1 MCHQV
6 LQLGW
11 SIFFNPWYLDRLI
24 IAYDNLWTF
33 CAMCTVF
40 WTDRVGRLSRLGDG
54 SVVHCS
60 VVHDVVLRFGM
71 YVISQLRFA
80 GKFFHG
86 KLPRIAAR
94 SGEEAI
100 KLYVRAADLGCSQ
113 AHFKLGDIYHEG
125 GDMKK
130 AKFHFPPSS

>member
-11 SIFFNPWYLDRLI
+11 SIFFNPWHLYRLI
-24 IAYDNLWTF
+24 AAYDNLWTF

-40 WTDRVGRLSRLGDG
+40 WTDRVGRLGRLGDG

-86 KLPRIAAR
+86 KLPIVPDCCSKIGRRQSNYTLGQQTLVAVRHI
-94 SGEEAI
+94 SSWVTFIMKGET
-100 KLYVRAADLGCSQ
+100 
-113 AHFKLGDIYHEG
+113 
-125 GDMKK
+125 
-130 AKFHFPPSS
+130 